1 MSATSEVTVEAGSWA
16 LSRPIIRRTTALL
29 ALFYLASFFIP
40 ALCNQREGAVC
51 SNPLRG
57 YLAALGSVAAMRE
70 LFHDPEALAKEPL
83 TSLYAATAWAAN
95 VPFVVVTLQLLLS
108 TRRRHF
114 RRAFLATTIAAVDAW
129 LLLAVFAP
137 RAGRLLDVLLPGY
150 WLWTITLSLMA
161 VWTFV
166 LDRAALAE
174 G

>member
-1 MSATSEVTVEAGSWA
+1 METGSWE
-16 LSRPIIRRTTALL
+16 LSRPIIRWTTVLL

-40 ALCNQREGAVC
+40 ALCNERQGAVC
-51 SNPLRG
+51 SSPFRG

-70 LFHDPEALAKEPL
+70 LFHNPEALAKEPL

-95 VPFVVVTLQLLLS
+95 VPFVVVTLQLLFS
-108 TRRRHF
+108 TRRRPF
-114 RRAFLATTIAAVDAW
+114 RRAFLATTIGAVDAW

-150 WLWTITLSLMA
+150 WLWAATLSLMVA
-161 VWTFV
+161 WTFV

-174 G
+174 K